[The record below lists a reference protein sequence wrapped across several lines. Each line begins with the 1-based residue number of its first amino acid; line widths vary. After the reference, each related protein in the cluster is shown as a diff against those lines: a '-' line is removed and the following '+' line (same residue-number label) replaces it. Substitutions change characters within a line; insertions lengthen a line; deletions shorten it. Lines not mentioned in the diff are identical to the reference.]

1 MTNNEFI
8 ACDMCNEI
16 FNLRIQMGN
25 YNIPFNIGCPNC
37 MTKIKGIY
45 HLENDTNNEIEL
57 TNAHIY
63 EGSKEDFK
71 GYCVELSAEFPTKKM
86 FYRDLSMENGKLSN
100 IISTPYIRN
109 LKFYNSMESAIDS
122 NKKAMNFADFFKEE
136 WELIYSYFNLFW
148 NDKFEILN
156 PKLEEMIKK
165 KSFLA
170 INVIHNKMD
179 SAMALH
185 QILLMGTGLGLILP
199 GNTIK
204 EYSTFMKTII
214 KKDFENKND
223 SGDSPF
229 LSFSNYLKDDYNE
242 IEKKAFIVL
251 NSFSKIY
258 NQLIPIVSLNIS
270 STYEKFDRENFGIM
284 TADFDDM
291 SKFYAQS
298 YEWILDNLDI
308 VIGLNNSI
316 ERGDFNKN
324 FNDSGLENLKKL
336 HSKYNKLDYVKQG
349 EYFSKPLDNLKSKVR
364 NAIQHYS
371 TEIDYSNQKI
381 VFIDRHHGNTNK
393 EEIYLS
399 DFASIC
405 LENFYFITYI
415 LELLYTLRKLS
426 YISSGVMLSAENLK
440 SSTPENTK
448 NKRRKIGRN
457 ESCPC
462 GSGIKYKKCHGRNK
476 GKINE

>member
-100 IISTPYIRN
+100 VISTPYIRN

-122 NKKAMNFADFFKEE
+122 NKKAMNFA
-136 WELIYSYFNLFW
+136 
-148 NDKFEILN
+148 
-156 PKLEEMIKK
+156 
-165 KSFLA
+165 
-170 INVIHNKMD
+170 
-179 SAMALH
+179 
-185 QILLMGTGLGLILP
+185 
-199 GNTIK
+199 
-204 EYSTFMKTII
+204 
-214 KKDFENKND
+214 
-223 SGDSPF
+223 
-229 LSFSNYLKDDYNE
+229 
-242 IEKKAFIVL
+242 
-251 NSFSKIY
+251 
-258 NQLIPIVSLNIS
+258 
-270 STYEKFDRENFGIM
+270 
-284 TADFDDM
+284 
-291 SKFYAQS
+291 
-298 YEWILDNLDI
+298 
-308 VIGLNNSI
+308 
-316 ERGDFNKN
+316 
-324 FNDSGLENLKKL
+324 
-336 HSKYNKLDYVKQG
+336 
-349 EYFSKPLDNLKSKVR
+349 
-364 NAIQHYS
+364 
-371 TEIDYSNQKI
+371 
-381 VFIDRHHGNTNK
+381 
-393 EEIYLS
+393 

-440 SSTPENTK
+440 SSTPENNK

-462 GSGIKYKKCHGRNK
+462 GSGIKHKKCHGRNK